1 MMKRTTFVISA
12 LCLLIVANI
21 LMISYASPAFLT
33 SGEGF
38 VGHMDAALGKKGYG
52 SESQNQEGFVSN
64 DPPKMNI
71 RNTVEKFQNYT
82 AAGAKGAYE
91 PIGAFDGI
99 NLAPAPGAWRHTAPN
114 EPLMG
119 NFPKFEPGPDNLFM
133 FKDNQVKPECCGS
146 SFSSNGGCLCTTPQ
160 QRDYINMRGGNRT
173 APDAGV

>member
-1 MMKRTTFVISA
+1 MKRTTFVISA
-12 LCLLIVANI
+12 LCLLIVANL
-21 LMISYASPAFLT
+21 LMISYASPAFLS

-38 VGHMDAALGKKGYG
+38 VGHMDKKKEDT
-52 SESQNQEGFVSN
+52 SKVDETS
-64 DPPKMNI
+64 KK
-71 RNTVEKFQNYT
+71 TVEKFKNYT
-82 AAGAKGAYE
+82 PAGAKASYE

-99 NLAPAPGAWRHTAPN
+99 NLAQTPGSWRQNSPN

-146 SFSSNGGCLCTTPQ
+146 SFSSNGGCLCTTPE
-160 QRDYINMRGGNRT
+160 QRNYINMRGGNRT